1 LLARG
6 QGTPIESHAFMVRRF
21 IPFAFDLW
29 KHRELLLQFTLRNV
43 ELRHKGSHL
52 GLAWSF
58 LNPLLL
64 LGLYVLVF
72 GYIFE
77 GKFGILPNE
86 TKTDYGLGIF
96 LGLTIYH
103 FTSEVLAV
111 SSGIVISN
119 PNFVKKVV
127 FPLEILPAAH
137 VGAAVVH
144 LLISLSLVLLSMIVV
159 GSGVNWG
166 VLWLP
171 VVILP
176 VVMLFLGISWLISA
190 FGVFFRDIGQLMQ
203 FLALTL
209 MFASAIFYSAQKIPA
224 DMWVFMRLNPVLLA
238 IELAR
243 DVALWTRPLNLQ
255 HLAYLYATGLCS
267 CYVGYFTFK
276 RLKPAFADVL

>member
-1 LLARG
+1 
-6 QGTPIESHAFMVRRF
+6 MVRRY
-21 IPFAFDLW
+21 IPFVFDLW

-43 ELRHKGSHL
+43 EMRHKGSHL

-77 GKFGILPNE
+77 GSFGILPNE
-86 TKTDYGLGIF
+86 TKIDYGLGIF
-96 LGLTIYH
+96 LGLTIFH
-103 FTSEVLAV
+103 FTSEVLGV
-111 SSGIVISN
+111 SPTIIISN

-137 VGAAVVH
+137 VGSGVFH
-144 LLISLSLVLLSMIVV
+144 LLISLSLVLVSMVVV
-159 GSGVNWG
+159 GPGLPWG

-176 VVMLFLGISWLISA
+176 VVMIFLGISWVVSA
-190 FGVFFRDIGQLMQ
+190 FGVFFRDIGQIMQ
-203 FLALTL
+203 FFSLTL

-224 DMWVFMRLNPVLLA
+224 EAWVFMRFNPVLLA

-243 DVALWTRPLNLQ
+243 DAALWARPLNFH
-255 HLAYLYATGLCS
+255 HLAYLYIAGLCS
-267 CYVGYFTFK
+267 CYVGHFTFK

>member
-1 LLARG
+1 
-6 QGTPIESHAFMVRRF
+6 MVRRY
-21 IPFAFDLW
+21 IPFAFNLW
-29 KHRELLLQFTLRNV
+29 KHRELLSQFIMRNV

-58 LNPLLL
+58 LSPLLL

-96 LGLTIYH
+96 LGLTIFH

-137 VGAAVVH
+137 VGAAVFH
-144 LLISLSLVLLSMIVV
+144 LLISLSLVLLSMVIV
-159 GSGVNWG
+159 GSGLNWG

-171 VVILP
+171 VIILP
-176 VVMLFLGISWLISA
+176 VVMLFLGISWVISA
-190 FGVFFRDIGQLMQ
+190 LGVFFRDIGQLMQ
-203 FLALTL
+203 FLALAL

-224 DMWVFMRLNPVLLA
+224 EMWVFMRFNPVLLA

-243 DVALWTRPLNLQ
+243 DAALWARPLNFH
-255 HLAYLYATGLCS
+255 HLAYLYIVGLCS
-267 CYVGYFTFK
+267 CYVGHYTFK